1 MPKEYTP
8 VSDCLFNFFIDEHL
22 PLCKLTKIVFST
34 LENGIYL
41 KNIHLCMSVFQF
53 VHWRI
58 YTSVRIDKNCVFTL
72 KNVIYKKNIHLS
84 TSLKKRFNEEYLP
97 LCELA
102 IIVFLHLKM
111 LCTWRIYTSVWLLIS
126 VFFYLKYIHLCMI
139 MHLFDIFPWSIY
151 IFVGL
156 NLSVNFIWRIYS
168 SARVF
173 STFFC

>member
-1 MPKEYTP
+1 MF
-8 VSDCLFNFFIDEHL
+8 VQFFHWWTSTFF
-22 PLCKLTKIVFST
+22 KLTKIVFST

-72 KNVIYKKNIHLS
+72 QNVIYKKNIHLS

-111 LCTWRIYTSVWLLIS
+111 LCAWRIYTSPIVFSIFSSMNIYLWASWQKWCFLHLKMLSNWRIYTSVW
-126 VFFYLKYIHLCMI
+126 VFF
-139 MHLFDIFPWSIY
+139 
-151 IFVGL
+151 
-156 NLSVNFIWRIYS
+156 NFFIE
-168 SARVF
+168 
-173 STFFC
+173 